1 MNTID
6 KEDVNIKKLFYWH
19 KPVEIIGN
27 GNEVILKVYMRI
39 VGDSELQQARAAALR
54 ESAKFRKLL
63 KNDEDTR
70 LSYIPEYEDYSAD
83 NLISAI
89 LTLLTPEV
97 TRDAILNISVP
108 IPKEPKS
115 DADLEEQEEYRK
127 KVDEWPFLRKK
138 AIDDHV
144 SSRLA
149 EYEKIYKGYTKK
161 QLEEEHERLLIA
173 ELCKNKMISTFRDY
187 CIYFGVYSDENFTKR
202 YFNTFEEFIN
212 LPTSYKEQFIDAY
225 ETLDIDTEELKK

>member
-19 KPVEIIGN
+19 KPVEIFDDAD
-27 GNEVILKVYMRI
+27 EVILKVYMRV

-70 LSYIPEYEDYSAD
+70 LSYIPEYEDYTTED
-83 NLISAI
+83 LISAI
-89 LTLLTPEV
+89 LALLTPEV
-97 TRDAILNISVP
+97 TRDAVLNVTVP
-108 IPKEPKS
+108 MPKEPKS

-127 KVDEWPFLRKK
+127 KVDEWPLLRKK
-138 AIDDHV
+138 AIDDCV
-144 SSRLA
+144 LNKLT
-149 EYEKIYKGYTKK
+149 EYEKIYKEYARDK
-161 QLEEEHERLLIA
+161 LEEEHERLLIS
-173 ELCKNKMISTFRDY
+173 ELCKNKMINTFRDY
-187 CIYFGVYSDENFTKR
+187 CIYFGVYSDENFTSR
-202 YFNTFEEFIN
+202 YFNNFEEFIN
-212 LPTSYKEQFIDAY
+212 LPTSYKEQFINAY